1 MFCLWWRAK
10 FAKRSPSNL
19 IRVSPKHTRLKPPLS
34 MVKKDQ
40 ESTIESKLTNRD
52 HHPIGRFENNN
63 YLKPPARSS
72 WLSYTRTVSL
82 FTWSTLNI
90 LIYIIIYVYIY
101 HILPWSITNLVS
113 TCPDHFGPWCRFCSS
128 SFFDRLLWVDQRTVG
143 ETKSVSM
150 VLMPSNLYLEETYA
164 ANYRELIA
172 WGAALKTELQLGHH
186 LIGEYQ
192 PSFRIL
198 GSTPQD
204 FSGSQVWPISGSPS
218 LVQET
223 GYLW

>member
-90 LIYIIIYVYIY
+90 LIYIYNYIRIYIY
-101 HILPWSITNLVS
+101 ITFYHDPLPTWYPLVLTTSVPGVVFALCHSSTDFFESTNELCVKLSRFLWFWCQAIYTWKRHMLPIIESWSHEEQLWRLNCSWVIIWLVS
-113 TCPDHFGPWCRFCSS
+113 TNQALGFWAPHP
-128 SFFDRLLWVDQRTVG
+128 RTFLVA
-143 ETKSVSM
+143 KC
-150 VLMPSNLYLEETYA
+150 
-164 ANYRELIA
+164 
-172 WGAALKTELQLGHH
+172 
-186 LIGEYQ
+186 
-192 PSFRIL
+192 
-198 GSTPQD
+198 D
-204 FSGSQVWPISGSPS
+204 PS
-218 LVQET
+218 LAPQV
-223 GYLW
+223 

>member
-90 LIYIIIYVYIY
+90 LIYIYNYIRIYISHSTMIHYQPGI
-101 HILPWSITNLVS
+101 HLSWPLRSLVS
-113 TCPDHFGPWCRFCSS
+113 F
-128 SFFDRLLWVDQRTVG
+128 LLFV
-143 ETKSVSM
+143 
-150 VLMPSNLYLEETYA
+150 
-164 ANYRELIA
+164 
-172 WGAALKTELQLGHH
+172 
-186 LIGEYQ
+186 
-192 PSFRIL
+192 IL
-198 GSTPQD
+198 RPT
-204 FSGSQVWPISGSPS
+204 S
-218 LVQET
+218 LSRPT
-223 GYLW
+223 NCGWN